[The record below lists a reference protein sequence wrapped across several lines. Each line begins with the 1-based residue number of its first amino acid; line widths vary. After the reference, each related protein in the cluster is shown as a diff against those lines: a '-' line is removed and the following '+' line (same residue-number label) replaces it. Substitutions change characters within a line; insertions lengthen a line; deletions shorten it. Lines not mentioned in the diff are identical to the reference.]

1 MARVT
6 RRNPIGLNKTY
17 DSGPYEAVVVNHLD
31 PTFNGALEV
40 ELLKNRGEGNN
51 PERSGQIIT
60 VRYLSPFY
68 GVTPMGATIASDGY
82 DWTQKSYGFWAV
94 PPDIG
99 TKVLVI
105 FAEGNQSYGYWIGCI
120 PDQMMNFMVP
130 DGRASTEL
138 TTDATPTELKGQK
151 LPVGE
156 YNKNIETGTGKDPTK
171 FLKPYQKDF
180 VQQMEVQGLLADETR
195 GTTTTSARR
204 ELPSQVFGMST
215 PGPLD
220 KRPGAPK
227 VNYGPEQRK
236 VELPGSRLGG
246 SSWVMDDGDDKLI
259 RRTHASDG
267 PPNYANVE
275 AGDTGGD
282 PTLPHNELVRI
293 RTRTGHQ
300 VLLHNS
306 EDLIY
311 IANSR
316 GTAWIE
322 LTSDGKIDVYGKD
335 SISVKTSADLNFY
348 AERDINMEA
357 GRNVSIKASANYSQL
372 NNYDQKNLESGR
384 VQIESEYDMNLSCG
398 ADMKITTN
406 PKGDNT
412 GRLDIS
418 VAEQCLIETGR
429 ELGTNNVPNWNAT
442 IDYRAGDVVNH
453 IIDDVKRSFT
463 ALQQHVN
470 QEPPSGEY
478 WEEISGGN
486 RRGSFHVN
494 AEGEVRISADND
506 MHLKT
511 KQVLYEEAYGDIHV
525 KSGATMYVLSASDYH
540 NHAGGDIYE
549 EADGSIDILAG
560 VSIFETAGT
569 NINLTSGGIIAGD
582 ATQIH
587 WNSGLAVA
595 ADASTDATPAQDA
608 RNAQPNNP
616 LPLITLPYVTPGS
629 ENPFPFTSI
638 VPRVPQHEP
647 WPHHENL
654 NPLEYK
660 TEKTD
665 REEPGA
671 LPNSNPIITPDTF
684 RKNTTTANVAGGPGL
699 GANASGR
706 GTFNQPTRDPAAPTT
721 DRTATAQGQNITPG
735 QPMSVDQLVAG
746 NVDGFNSEETA
757 AYLGAVG
764 TRESN
769 NRYGVVN
776 SIGFAGKYQFGT
788 AALKEAGMIV
798 STASNRNSAMDN
810 PANWTGQ
817 YGCNNKQDWL
827 NNVGDCQE
835 FAMITYTNKN
845 RRYLLNNGGIRA
857 SDTKQQQAGMLMG
870 AHLLGAGGMRNWR
883 RGNGGQDAYGTTGDE
898 YFALGSASLQG
909 TDSGSGTRRGPGGPG
924 NTDIA

>member
-6 RRNPIGLNKTY
+6 RRNFHGSNKTY
-17 DSGPYEAVVVNHLD
+17 DSGPYEAVVINHLD

-68 GVTPMGATIASDGY
+68 GVTPTGATIATDGY
-82 DWTQKSYGFWAV
+82 DWTQKSYGFWAI

-120 PDQMMNFMVP
+120 PDQMMNFMIP

-138 TTDATPTELKGQK
+138 TTDATPAELKGQK

-156 YNKNIETGTGKDPTK
+156 YNKNIEDGTGKDPTK

-180 VQQMEVQGLLADETR
+180 VQQMEIQGLLRDETR

-259 RRTHASDG
+259 RRTHPSDG

-282 PTLPHNELVRI
+282 PSQPHNELVRI

-300 VLLHNS
+300 ILLHNS

-316 GTAWIE
+316 GTAWVE
-322 LTSDGKIDVYGKD
+322 LTSDGKIDIYGKD
-335 SISVKTSADLNFY
+335 SISVKTATDLNFH
-348 AERDINMEA
+348 ADRDINMEA
-357 GRNVSIKASANYSQL
+357 GRNVSIKASAQYSQM

-384 VQIESEYDMNLSCG
+384 VQIESEFDMNLSCG

-429 ELGTNNVPNWNAT
+429 ELGTNNTPNWSSEIT
-442 IDYRAGDVVNH
+442 YRAGDVVNH
-453 IIDDVKRSFT
+453 TVNDVRKSFT
-463 ALQQHVN
+463 ALQNHIN
-470 QEPPSGEY
+470 QEPPNDEY
-478 WEEISGGN
+478 WEEIGGGN
-486 RRGSFHVN
+486 RRGSFHLN
-494 AEGEVRISADND
+494 AEGEVRISSDND
-506 MHLKT
+506 MHLKSSG
-511 KQVLYEEAYGDIHV
+511 VLYNEASSDIHI
-525 KSGATMYVLSASDYH
+525 KAGANIFEDAGGGIDRLSGAS
-540 NHAGGDIYE
+540 I
-549 EADGSIDILAG
+549 AD
-560 VSIFETAGT
+560 TAAT
-569 NINLTSGGIIAGD
+569 NISLKSTGIIAGD
-582 ATQIH
+582 SSQIH
-587 WNSGLAVA
+587 WNSGLAGSASA
-595 ADASTDATPAQDA
+595 ATAAQLA
-608 RNAQPNNP
+608 RNADPNNV
-616 LPLITLPYVTPGS
+616 LPTITLPSVTPGS
-629 ENPFPFTSI
+629 ENPFPFVTI
-638 VPRVPQHEP
+638 LPRVPQHEP

-660 TEKTD
+660 PEKTD
-665 REEPGA
+665 REQPGN
-671 LPNSNPIITPDTF
+671 LPDSNLIITPDTF
-684 RKNTTTANVAGGPGL
+684 RKNTTTANTAGGPGL

-706 GTFNQPTRDPAAPTT
+706 GTFNQPVRDPAAPTT
-721 DRTATAQGQNITPG
+721 DRTSQAAGQNINPG
-735 QPMSVDQLVAG
+735 QPMSVDQLVG
-746 NVDGFNSEETA
+746 TVEGFTQEETA
-757 AYLGAVG
+757 AYFGAVG

-798 STASNRNSAMDN
+798 MSASNRNSAMDN

-817 YGCNNKQDWL
+817 YGVNTKQDWL
-827 NNVGDCQE
+827 NNVGNAQE
-835 FAMITYTNKN
+835 FAMISYTNKN
-845 RRYLLNNGGIRA
+845 RRYLLGNGGIRS

-883 RGNGGQDAYGTTGDE
+883 RGNGGSDAYGTTGDE
-898 YFALGSASLQG
+898 YFALGSAALRG
-909 TDSGSGTRRGPGGPG
+909 GDTGSGTRRGPGGPG
-924 NTDIA
+924 NTDVA